1 MTLSKRRLVII
12 HNPTSGMRNK
22 NRFSKALLCLADTD
36 CEVEILKTMGP
47 GHATEMTRELVAR
60 NDPDI
65 VLVAAGGDGTV
76 LEILNGLD
84 GGELPLG
91 VIPLGTANVLAREI
105 GVGASI
111 EKAIKVLA
119 TALPVPAYA
128 ARANEKRFLLMVGAG
143 YDSLT
148 VAALRPGEKKR
159 FSAFAYVFAAF
170 RASPGFRD
178 MELEVSIEG
187 KHYIAA
193 SVVISK
199 ARYYGGPFL
208 IAAEGGIEKPRFDV
222 VLLKNAGLVA
232 AFRYGMALL
241 FNRMSRLS
249 DVETLTTDKEIS
261 IKSSKVFPCQ
271 CDGDIC
277 LETPLRISL
286 DPTPI
291 PILRAKGN
299 KI

>member
-1 MTLSKRRLVII
+1 
-12 HNPTSGMRNK
+12 MRNK

-36 CEVEILKTMGP
+36 CEVEILKTKGP
-47 GHATEMTRELVAR
+47 GHATDMTRELVAR

-76 LEILNGLD
+76 SEILNGLE

-91 VIPLGTANVLAREI
+91 VIPLGTANVLAREL

-111 EKAIKVLA
+111 DRAIEILIAAV
-119 TALPVPAYA
+119 PVPVYSAK
-128 ARANEKRFLLMVGAG
+128 ANEKRFLLMAGAG

-159 FSAFAYVFAAF
+159 FGAIAYMFAAF
-170 RASPGFRD
+170 RAASGFRD
-178 MELEVSIEG
+178 MELEVTVNG
-187 KHYIAA
+187 KRHTAA
-193 SVVISK
+193 SAVIAK
-199 ARYYGGPFL
+199 ARYYGGPFV
-208 IAAEGGIEKPRFDV
+208 IASEGGIEKPRFDV
-222 VLLKNAGLVA
+222 VLLKNAGFVA

-241 FNRMSRLS
+241 FNRLSRLS
-249 DVETLTTDKEIS
+249 DVQTLITDEEIL
-261 IKSSKVFPCQ
+261 INSSRIFPCQ

-286 DPTPI
+286 DPAPI
-291 PILRAKGN
+291 MILRAPGN
-299 KI
+299 QSTAHTAGPETHTAR

>member
-76 LEILNGLD
+76 LEILNGLN
-84 GGELPLG
+84 GGDLPLG
-91 VIPLGTANVLAREI
+91 VIPLGTANVLAREL

-111 EKAIKVLA
+111 EKAIEILV
-119 TALPVPAYA
+119 TALPVPVYSAK
-128 ARANEKRFLLMVGAG
+128 ANEKRFLLMAGAG

-159 FSAFAYVFAAF
+159 FGAIAYVFAAF
-170 RASPGFRD
+170 RAAPGFRD
-178 MELEVSIEG
+178 MELEVTVDG
-187 KHYIAA
+187 KRYTAA
-193 SVVISK
+193 SAVISK
-199 ARYYGGPFL
+199 ARYYGGPFV
-208 IAAEGGIEKPRFDV
+208 IAADGGIEKPRFDV
-222 VLLKNAGLVA
+222 VLLKNAGFVA

-241 FNRMSRLS
+241 LNRLARLS
-249 DVETLTTDKEIS
+249 DVVTLTTDKEIL
-261 IKSSKVFPCQ
+261 IKSSKTFPCQ

-277 LETPLRISL
+277 LETPLLISL
-286 DPTPI
+286 NPTPI
-291 PILRAKGN
+291 RVLRA
-299 KI
+299 IRE